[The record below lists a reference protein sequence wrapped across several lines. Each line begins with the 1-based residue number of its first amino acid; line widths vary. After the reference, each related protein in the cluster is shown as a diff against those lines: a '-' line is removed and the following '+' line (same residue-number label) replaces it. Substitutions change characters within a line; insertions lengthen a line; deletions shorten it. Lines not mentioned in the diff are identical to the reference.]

1 MSPPPR
7 LPLHL
12 RFAPPA
18 GARPL
23 DPGHWAPFLSTRPLE
38 TRLFG
43 TRTLG
48 ERASEAVARGVEE
61 MPSMGAAAALP
72 PGGATLLLDP
82 RFVPE
87 QPLPLAALRA
97 LGEGRGVLLL
107 DDDGRGVGEGS
118 VSGEGRPAAPRGP
131 GNEEDGAAEA
141 GMPEPTDPL
150 PPVRIPWPGFTLGS
164 AWELMHRNPGRIT
177 RDLLEAPP
185 ARALPLDPPPPGV
198 TVLGSYP
205 VTAAPGVEIDPQVVL
220 DARKGPIHL
229 SRGVRVRAF
238 TRLEGPAWIGEGTH
252 LFGGVLAEVSLGP
265 VCRVRGEVECTVMD
279 GWCNKAHD
287 GYLGH
292 AVLGRWVNLGALTTN
307 SDLKNTYGPVRVALD
322 AHRTE
327 DTGLLKVGVL
337 LGDHVKTGIGTLL
350 NTGTVVGAGSTLF
363 AGGVGL
369 PPKWVPPFSWGAGPD
384 LAPARLEAVLEVV
397 ERAMARRDVVLSA
410 PEREALKALWRE
422 THGAS
427 AEAGDPGK
435 GTAGEGDAE
444 GGEEGEATA
453 HAGGPA

>member
-1 MSPPPR
+1 MIPPSSLRLQFTPPPN
-7 LPLHL
+7 
-12 RFAPPA
+12 
-18 GARPL
+18 ARPL

-48 ERASEAVARGVEE
+48 ERASEAVARGVEGMQGRSTTE
-61 MPSMGAAAALP
+61 APAT
-72 PGGATLLLDP
+72 GGATLLLDP

-97 LGEGRGVLLL
+97 LAEGRGVLLL
-107 DDDGRGVGEGS
+107 DDEGRVVGEG
-118 VSGEGRPAAPRGP
+118 GPAEEEGRKAGVKGDEPSASGP
-131 GNEEDGAAEA
+131 EGVSEA
-141 GMPEPTDPL
+141 L
-150 PPVRIPWPGFTLGS
+150 PPPRIPWPGFTLRS
-164 AWELMHRNPGRIT
+164 AWDLMHRNPERIT

-185 ARALPLDPPPPGV
+185 AQALPLDPPPPGV
-198 TVLGSYP
+198 SLLGSYP
-205 VTAAPGVEIDPQVVL
+205 VTAAPGVEVDPQVVL

-229 SRGVRVRAF
+229 CAGVRIRAF

-252 LFGGVLAEVSLGP
+252 LMGGILAEVSLGP
-265 VCRVRGEVECTVMD
+265 VCRVRGEVECSIMD

-307 SDLKNTYGPVRVALD
+307 SDLKNTYGSVRVALD
-322 AHRTE
+322 ARRTE
-327 DTGLLKVGVL
+327 DTGLLKVGIL

-363 AGGVGL
+363 AGGAGL
-369 PPKWVPPFSWGAGPD
+369 PPRWVPPFSWGAGSD
-384 LAPARLEAVLEVV
+384 LVPARLEAVLEVA
-397 ERAMARRDVVLSA
+397 ERAMARRDVDLSP

-422 THGAS
+422 THGA
-427 AEAGDPGK
+427 APTEGEGP
-435 GTAGEGDAE
+435 EGDAKEANPE
-444 GGEEGEATA
+444 GDGKGASARDGE
-453 HAGGPA
+453 GPG